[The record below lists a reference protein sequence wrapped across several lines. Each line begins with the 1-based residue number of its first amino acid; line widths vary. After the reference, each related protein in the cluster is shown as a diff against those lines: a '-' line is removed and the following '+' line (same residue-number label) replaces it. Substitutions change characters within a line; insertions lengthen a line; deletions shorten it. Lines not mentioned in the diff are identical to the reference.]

1 MLCSRCMDS
10 IWPFKPSLSVNFLAR
25 YAWDVSAGEF
35 AAQVDGCWNDDQFV
49 EATNSQLSF
58 ENSYM
63 LWNARLSYT
72 PAAGDW
78 TVEGWVKNAGN
89 EMYRLYNLDL
99 GLLGIAE
106 EVYAPP
112 RWWGVTVRY
121 SF

>member
-1 MLCSRCMDS
+1 MDS
-10 IWPFKPSLSVNFLAR
+10 IWPFKPSLSVTFLAR

-72 PAAGDW
+72 PAAGD
-78 TVEGWVKNAGN
+78 